1 MMSRVKLYP
10 MAAAAFLM
18 AFTLS
23 CEEPTGPDLE
33 PPTSDE
39 LLGIDI
45 DIGIGG
51 DDDGDDGTTDDPAT
65 ASPLPCPTTDTFT
78 ATKTIGL
85 WGGTV
90 SAGGSSI
97 TLPFGAVLSP
107 TTITLTVP
115 PSEYMEVDIRA
126 NGRDHHTF
134 VLPVTIEIG
143 YQRCTDPAFDEGPLV
158 AWYWDSL
165 LDILLEPFPS
175 VDDKTARTVTFESGH
190 LSVFVIAN

>member
-1 MMSRVKLYP
+1 MLRIVQLLPLTRDQAQVLERDAMDARVGRHFP
-10 MAAAAFLM
+10 HA
-18 AFTLS
+18 
-23 CEEPTGPDLE
+23 LE
-33 PPTSDE
+33 QGDGQIE
-39 LLGIDI
+39 LATAR
-45 DIGIGG
+45 
-51 DDDGDDGTTDDPAT
+51 DDGDDRTTDDPAT

-115 PSEYMEVDIRA
+115 ASEYMEVDIQA
-126 NGRDHHTF
+126 NGQEHYTF
-134 VLPVTIEIG
+134 LLPVTIVMG
-143 YQRCTDPAFDEGPLV
+143 YQQCTDPAFDEGPLV

-165 LDILLEPFPS
+165 LEILLQPFPS
-175 VDDKTARTVTFESGH
+175 VDDKTARTVTFESNH